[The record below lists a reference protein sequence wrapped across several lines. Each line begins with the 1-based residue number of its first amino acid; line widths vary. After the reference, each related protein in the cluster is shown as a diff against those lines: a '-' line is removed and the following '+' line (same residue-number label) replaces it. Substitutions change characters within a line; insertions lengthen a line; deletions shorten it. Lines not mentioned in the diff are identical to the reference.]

1 MIDSCRYDGYHC
13 PETLVRVDNCRIS
26 SVIFTR
32 DLLVFL
38 WLHDYN
44 WSVFLCNVL
53 IYENWFN
60 YMYQRSIKVTIFS
73 TVKLPKYWSL
83 FSLCKHNCLNKL
95 IIYINRDKFF
105 YKSKNITNEQVD
117 LIKWNLF
124 WFCVAKINKRP
135 IRHARKS
142 EYRGNWKRG
151 QSVQSVPFPKV
162 QIVPIPKC
170 FIPPSKRFVSSQK
183 RLFCPRSVPFR
194 ANRSAFLWC
203 SSMLQGL

>member
-1 MIDSCRYDGYHC
+1 
-13 PETLVRVDNCRIS
+13 
-26 SVIFTR
+26 
-32 DLLVFL
+32 
-38 WLHDYN
+38 
-44 WSVFLCNVL
+44 
-53 IYENWFN
+53 
-60 YMYQRSIKVTIFS
+60 MYQRSIKVTIFS

-142 EYRGNWKRG
+142 EYRGKLKTGPKRT
-151 QSVQSVPFPKV
+151 K
-162 QIVPIPKC
+162 
-170 FIPPSKRFVSSQK
+170 
-183 RLFCPRSVPFR
+183 RSVPKNAKRSVPETFR
-194 ANRSAFLWC
+194 SVPKTFRFVPKAFRSVLEAFRFVQTVQRSCGVVVRFRVCWRCKDNVIIVIFKVKYPTFEWLNGKIKNVEKTRWKYKPFI
-203 SSMLQGL
+203 

>member
-1 MIDSCRYDGYHC
+1 
-13 PETLVRVDNCRIS
+13 
-26 SVIFTR
+26 
-32 DLLVFL
+32 
-38 WLHDYN
+38 
-44 WSVFLCNVL
+44 
-53 IYENWFN
+53 
-60 YMYQRSIKVTIFS
+60 MYQRSNKVTSFS

-142 EYRGNWKRG
+142 EYRGKLKTRPKRT
-151 QSVQSVPFPKV
+151 K
-162 QIVPIPKC
+162 
-170 FIPPSKRFVSSQK
+170 
-183 RLFCPRSVPFR
+183 RSVPKNAKRSVPETFR
-194 ANRSAFLWC
+194 SVPKTFRFVPKAFRSVLEAFRFVQTVQRSCGVVVRFRVCIIAVLRSIRQLSLPDRKTKWI
-203 SSMLQGL
+203 LYLEAKITEH

>member
-1 MIDSCRYDGYHC
+1 M
-13 PETLVRVDNCRIS
+13 
-26 SVIFTR
+26 
-32 DLLVFL
+32 FL

-44 WSVFLCNVL
+44 WSVFLRNVL

-95 IIYINRDKFF
+95 LIYINRDKFF

-142 EYRGNWKRG
+142 EYRGKLKTRPKRT
-151 QSVQSVPFPKV
+151 K
-162 QIVPIPKC
+162 
-170 FIPPSKRFVSSQK
+170 
-183 RLFCPRSVPFR
+183 RSVPKNAKRSVPETFR
-194 ANRSAFLWC
+194 SVPKTFRFVPKAFRSVLEAFRFVQTVQRSCGVVVRFRVCKSLFKKTFNVTEEQLI
-203 SSMLQGL
+203 SVEKFHGGRI

>member
-1 MIDSCRYDGYHC
+1 MIDSCRYAGYHC
-13 PETLVRVDNCRIS
+13 PETPVRVDNSRIS
-26 SVIFTR
+26 SVTFSR

-44 WSVFLCNVL
+44 WSVFLRNVL

-142 EYRGNWKRG
+142 EYRGKLKTRPKRTKR
-151 QSVQSVPFPKV
+151 SVAKTFRSVLEAF
-162 QIVPIPKC
+162 
-170 FIPPSKRFVSSQK
+170 RFVQTVQ
-183 RLFCPRSVPFR
+183 RSCGVVVRFR
-194 ANRSAFLWC
+194 VCTCTHICVKQVIST
-203 SSMLQGL
+203 